1 MLTVLEAIKSYW
13 IILKHIK
20 TPLYLVKSPFPIHM
34 WSRSWPVYRCGT
46 CRLFPLGSWYDRVLN
61 KFWLWLEKHMLVWS
75 NKFMIA
81 NNKTL
86 HLIHGWWC
94 EWIYIY
100 IFLWL
105 VVHFPWFLPISQWI
119 SILLH
124 SLSSL
129 PFPIASLFLGWNFVP
144 KRTNNTCIRKV

>member
-100 IFLWL
+100 ISMIGCPLSL
-105 VVHFPWFLPISQWI
+105 VFANLSMDFNPATLALIIAVSHCIAIFGLKFRTQENEQHVHS
-119 SILLH
+119 
-124 SLSSL
+124 
-129 PFPIASLFLGWNFVP
+129 
-144 KRTNNTCIRKV
+144 